1 MSIVRNLAIYLL
13 LLTGVSVYAD
23 GVPEDCTQLILGIAP
38 TWNSMRGDLRL
49 FERSHG
55 GDWKLVAGPF
65 PALFG
70 KSGLAWGTGLAGQD
84 EPGLRK
90 KEGDGRGPAGIFE
103 IGKVFGYDRN
113 LLVGGDYRY
122 HQVPDADV
130 CR

>member
-90 KEGDGRGPAGIFE
+90 KGRDRPARARILAIRKEFREAKHRRAGAE
-103 IGKVFGYDRN
+103 NPNHKAT
-113 LLVGGDYRY
+113 
-122 HQVPDADV
+122 DAV
-130 CR
+130 Q